1 MSHRFLPVVA
11 AAALLVVALGA
22 CSGSAATP
30 PPANPPAAAASAA
43 IGTTGSVAAPGSN
56 AGSNAG
62 GAAGSACGLVTV
74 DEVVAAAGQP
84 MAMSGDGGSICTF
97 SAAADPSFVM
107 YVQVYNDKPSMGMMM
122 QVETGSDH
130 LSGMGDD
137 AFWNATLGT
146 VFVERGSRGFSVAL
160 PSLANLSTTPA
171 AEKANMVTLA
181 QAALGRF

>member
-1 MSHRFLPVVA
+1 MSHRFLPVAA

-43 IGTTGSVAAPGSN
+43 IGTTGSVAAP
-56 AGSNAG
+56 GSNAG

-122 QVETGSDH
+122 QVEIGSDH
-130 LSGMGDD
+130 LPGMGDD